1 MNKQEKLRELD
12 YLLDDIV
19 NKYDELWY
27 SLRKELTETMTGLL
41 DNNPNNTLMFDE
53 KYYGEYENIR
63 GFKIDK
69 DYPEDVEII
78 TKDGMQNSL
87 DLFDINEMRDFGMM
101 LIDGEYEIVEQ

>member
-1 MNKQEKLRELD
+1 MEKQEKLRELD
-12 YLLDDIV
+12 SLLDDV
-19 NKYDELWY
+19 ANKYDELWY
-27 SLRKELTETMTGLL
+27 SLRKELTETMTELL

-63 GFKIDK
+63 GFKINK